1 MVKPEKFVWKSR
13 VCGTQFEG
21 VCVEKCR
28 VCGSEYGE
36 TQWLNLKGFVDKPEE
51 SLCGKVE

>member
-1 MVKPEKFVWKSR
+1 MDKPEKFVWKSR